1 MNFMVKRELKT
12 DSARDFQ
19 ASLDIIPGGTQLFSK
34 RPDIFSPSSWPTYFS
49 RAKGI
54 AVWDRQ
60 GSKFL
65 DMSHMGVGSCIL
77 GYSYKEV
84 NKAVIKAV
92 KEGIQSTL
100 ITTQELQLAQE
111 LLAIHKWADMVRYAR
126 SGGEAMSIAVRI
138 ARVASG
144 REKILVSGYHGWN
157 DWYLAANLESE
168 DQLSKVLLPGLSAK
182 GIPVGLSGTSIP
194 FEFNNIEMFDR
205 LIQES
210 GGDFAAI
217 VMEPRRSDPANP
229 GFLEHVREVCKKHSI
244 VLIFDE
250 ITTGWRGC
258 VGGIHLQGS
267 VTPDIAVFAKAM
279 SNGFAMSAI
288 IGIEPV
294 MRSANSS
301 FISSTNW
308 TERVGPAAAIATIKV
323 FNRENVIEHIRDIG
337 KAVQNGWLELAQS
350 NNLELSINTLGLPAL
365 ASFGFNYP
373 FARALNIEFTEKM
386 LEKGWLAHNQFKPSF
401 SHTHRQVN
409 AYLNDV
415 DSTFKYLSTLI
426 STKESELRQK
436 SNLYPAPTIP
446 RLTK

>member
-1 MNFMVKRELKT
+1 MNFMAKRELKM

-34 RPDIFSPSSWPTYFS
+34 RPDIFSPASWPTYFS

-100 ITTQELQLAQE
+100 ITTQELELAQE

-144 REKILVSGYHGWN
+144 REKILFSGYHGWN

-168 DQLSKVLLPGLSAK
+168 DQLSNVLLPGLSAK

-323 FNRENVIEHIRDIG
+323 FNRENVIEHISDIG

-401 SHTHRQVN
+401 SHTHRQVY
-409 AYLNDV
+409 AYLSDV
-415 DSTFKYLSTLI
+415 DSTFKYLTTLI
-426 STKESELRQK
+426 STKESELRKK